1 MSSSD
6 SVQHGLFFAT
16 SPRNKL
22 CEDSAPGG
30 TVSAEAARQPTHDD
44 DHRAA
49 RWRSGLD
56 TNCRSLFFTDI
67 GGYKFLVAPESLESR
82 AAIQKVGDVPDAKH
96 PIISH
101 AEISPAKVRA
111 GEALELIVTVK
122 VAPTW
127 HIYAVGGSR
136 GPGVPTTSI
145 VTLPNGVEADSE
157 WTCPQ
162 PVRDT
167 GGQMIYQGTQKFRR
181 RLRAAQGVLLG
192 PIDLKCE
199 FGYQACDPFSC
210 RLPTK
215 VDLTAKGDVRN
226 SLGNNPVLPVSN
238 G

>member
-56 TNCRSLFFTDI
+56 TNCRRLFFTDI

-82 AAIQKVGDVPDAKH
+82 AAIQKVGDVPDAKQ

-122 VAPTW
+122 VAPTCRRRVARARRTHDLDSDPSEW
-127 HIYAVGGSR
+127 SGGR
-136 GPGVPTTSI
+136 QRMDLPPAGPGHRRPDDLPRDAEIPPPAPRRARCASRPDRLEVRVRLSGLRSVLVPA
-145 VTLPNGVEADSE
+145 PHKGRPDGQGR
-157 WTCPQ
+157 CPQ
-162 PVRDT
+162 FTR
-167 GGQMIYQGTQKFRR
+167 
-181 RLRAAQGVLLG
+181 
-192 PIDLKCE
+192 E
-199 FGYQACDPFSC
+199 
-210 RLPTK
+210 
-215 VDLTAKGDVRN
+215 
-226 SLGNNPVLPVSN
+226 
-238 G
+238 